1 MRIQREICRYKLVA
15 QPLMAKES
23 QQIME
28 SKETYDF
35 LMSDVYDKETFDV
48 TESFY
53 AVFLNADNRVKGF
66 IKVSEGGVNGVI
78 VDPKI
83 VFSAALKCLATSI
96 VLTHN
101 HPSGNPRPSECD
113 KALTKQLVS
122 GAKLLNITI
131 MDHIIVANGGRYYSF
146 RDYGII
152 SNI

>member
-1 MRIQREICRYKLVA
+1 MRIKREICRYRLVA
-15 QPLMAKES
+15 QPLMAKEP
-23 QQIME
+23 QQIMD
-28 SKETYDF
+28 SKTTYDF
-35 LMSDVYDKETFDV
+35 LMSDVYDMETFDV

-78 VDPKI
+78 VDPKV

-113 KALTKQLVS
+113 RELTKQLVS
-122 GAKLLNITI
+122 GAKLLDIGI
-131 MDHIIVANGGRYYSF
+131 MDHIIVASGGRYYSF
-146 RDYGII
+146 RDYG
-152 SNI
+152 NIC